1 MLNLLIPEGHLM
13 VAVLYCLKILQED
26 IRKIVEVS
34 VYIKEKKNE
43 V

>member
-13 VAVLYCLKILQED
+13 VAVLYCLKITRRHKKDCGSFSLY
-26 IRKIVEVS
+26 K
-34 VYIKEKKNE
+34 KKKNE

>member
-13 VAVLYCLKILQED
+13 VAVLYCLKILQD

-34 VYIKEKKNE
+34 VYIKEKK
-43 V
+43 

>member
-1 MLNLLIPEGHLM
+1 M

-34 VYIKEKKNE
+34 VYIKEKK
-43 V
+43 